1 MVHLSTFARLSQRQ
15 IASLSLSLPPLAS
28 TPSASDA
35 VIQPRGAL
43 TPGVLSQLGR
53 PHALQAPCL
62 TPIPRLRWFRLASG
76 RLIRT
81 PPTFSCQPSPANLL
95 LPTFSCQPSPANL
108 LLPTF
113 SCQPSPANL
122 PLPQAPSFTACARAR
137 TRRFSSSS
145 GSAASARSS
154 AIREWS
160 CAASVKLVSP
170 TRLNASRDFCS
181 GS

>member
-1 MVHLSTFARLSQRQ
+1 MAHLSTFVRLPQPQ
-15 IASLSLSLPPLAS
+15 IASLSLSLPPLVS

-43 TPGVLSQLGR
+43 TPGVLSQLER

-81 PPTFSCQPSPANLL
+81 P
-95 LPTFSCQPSPANL
+95 
-108 LLPTF
+108 PTF

-170 TRLNASRDFCS
+170 TRLKASRDFCS

>member
-122 PLPQAPSFTACARAR
+122 LLPTSPCLKRPLSPLAPGHAHDVFPLRAVARLLHGPVPSANGAAPLP
-137 TRRFSSSS
+137 
-145 GSAASARSS
+145 
-154 AIREWS
+154 
-160 CAASVKLVSP
+160 
-170 TRLNASRDFCS
+170 
-181 GS
+181 

>member
-95 LPTFSCQPSPANL
+95 LPTSPCLKRPLSPLAPGHAHDVFPLRAVARLLHGPVPSANG
-108 LLPTF
+108 
-113 SCQPSPANL
+113 AA
-122 PLPQAPSFTACARAR
+122 PLP
-137 TRRFSSSS
+137 
-145 GSAASARSS
+145 
-154 AIREWS
+154 
-160 CAASVKLVSP
+160 
-170 TRLNASRDFCS
+170 
-181 GS
+181 

>member
-1 MVHLSTFARLSQRQ
+1 MPHFFLGNLLFFGSRSQSSGDFTQDVSLCNQLDLGASCPISPRSF
-15 IASLSLSLPPLAS
+15 ASLSLSLPPLAS

-62 TPIPRLRWFRLASG
+62 TPIPKLMWFRLASG

-81 PPTFSCQPSPANLL
+81 PPTFSCQPSPANL
-95 LPTFSCQPSPANL
+95 
-108 LLPTF
+108 
-113 SCQPSPANL
+113 
-122 PLPQAPSFTACARAR
+122 PLPQTPSFTACARAR
-137 TRRFSSSS
+137 TRRFSSSR

-154 AIREWS
+154 AIRE
-160 CAASVKLVSP
+160 
-170 TRLNASRDFCS
+170 
-181 GS
+181 